1 MIRRPPRSTRTDT
14 RVPYTTRCRSAE
26 ALAPYR
32 TAQPDRPEGDPKPLP
47 YLFDE
52 MDQASGAYAITIEA
66 HIRTAAMRE
75 ADQPSY
81 RLSQGSVT
89 AMYWPAEQL
98 VAHHTSNGCNLHP
111 GDLFGTGTLSGE
123 TETSFGSL
131 LRSEEHTSELQSLM
145 PTPKA

>member
-1 MIRRPPRSTRTDT
+1 MIRRPPISTRTDT
-14 RVPYTTRCRSAE
+14 LFPYTTLFRS
-26 ALAPYR
+26 LAPYR

-89 AMYWPAEQL
+89 AMYWTAAQL
-98 VAHHTSNGCNLHP
+98 VAHHTDRKSTRLNSSH
-111 GDLFGTGTLSGE
+111 
-123 TETSFGSL
+123 
-131 LRSEEHTSELQSLM
+131 
-145 PTPKA
+145 